1 MERVAQNKTTMELMK
16 KKNIHFEVC
25 PTSSAET
32 GGWDHIEKGYKDWEN
47 HPAVTMIQHGLNVG
61 FNSDDPAGEER

>member
-25 PTSSAET
+25 RTSSAET
-32 GGWDHIEKGYKDWEN
+32 GAWDQSY
-47 HPAVTMIQHGLNVG
+47 
-61 FNSDDPAGEER
+61 